1 MPVHN
6 SLPSTPISINQLVLL
21 AWKRAGLVPVEA
33 QLSGANLVPKLEHGR
48 QLLDLLL
55 DNLAVE
61 GFSARTIHFYDLP
74 IVAGESAYTLPDTIL
89 DALEDAMFISDDNPD
104 TKHTTG
110 ELVVKQMD
118 LTTWQLLTNKGSPS
132 SRPSMYVTVRSA
144 AQVQLK
150 VWPVPSDSGTL
161 RLKTQRLLGSN
172 ADGRLN
178 PDLQRYWYQPLVWM
192 LAADI
197 AQDSSLSPQAKADL
211 RGQADI
217 QKQKAL
223 GFSNERVSQCASLY
237 YPTQWSG

>member
-6 SLPSTPISINQLVLL
+6 SSPSTPISINQLCLL

-48 QLLDLLL
+48 LLLDLML

-61 GFSARTIHFYDLP
+61 GINARTTSFYDLP

-104 TKHTTG
+104 TKHTSG

-118 LTTWQLLTNKGSPS
+118 LTTWQLLTTKGSTS

-197 AQDSSLSPQAKADL
+197 AQDSSLTPQAKKDL
-211 RGQADI
+211 RDMAEM
-217 QKQKAL
+217 QKAKAV
-223 GFSNERVSQCASLY
+223 GISSEHVSHTATLY
-237 YPTQWSG
+237 YPTSWSD